1 MDHAAH
7 HRIWAEAASARRR
20 PFHRPDTSLG
30 LAAHWI
36 KEAGILAPI
45 AIGEFVPD
53 PAKKWRYIK
62 LVSLATALLSEGMWT
77 WRCHRERQNA
87 SVSAGMEKL
96 SSR

>member
-1 MDHAAH
+1 MDHGAH
-7 HRIWAEAASARRR
+7 HRRWTETAAARR
-20 PFHRPDTSLG
+20 PFHQPHTSLG

-62 LVSLATALLSEGMWT
+62 LASLATALLSEGMWT
-77 WRCHRERQNA
+77 FRVHREREA
-87 SVSAGMEKL
+87 ARERELVRHGPG
-96 SSR
+96 